1 MTMLAVCAFMLS
13 FDALCGLAADWA
25 GYRGTSPAAQFAATT
40 KEALPNIHGRNRTHP
55 PGETG

>member
-25 GYRGTSPAAQFAATT
+25 GYRGDLTGSPVRSDNEGGVTEHSWPEPYPSAQ
-40 KEALPNIHGRNRTHP
+40 
-55 PGETG
+55 